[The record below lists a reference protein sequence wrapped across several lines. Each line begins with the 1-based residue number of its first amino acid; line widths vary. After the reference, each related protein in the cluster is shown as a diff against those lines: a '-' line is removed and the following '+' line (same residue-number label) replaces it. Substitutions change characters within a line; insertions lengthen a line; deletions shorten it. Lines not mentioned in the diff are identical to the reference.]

1 MDHSRGFG
9 QVGKLRGLSGS
20 LNLDNSTPRPL
31 STIPLIEVMT
41 IEEEIEGMDYDD
53 EEVEIQQSDNIEIKV
68 GNEEEEHVEELNGNL
83 CIEDEEDDIDFFN
96 LKKEK
101 VI

>member
-9 QVGKLRGLSGS
+9 QVGKLRGMSGC
-20 LNLDNSTPRPL
+20 LNLENSTPRPL

-41 IEEEIEGMDYDD
+41 IEEEIEGMDDND
-53 EEVEIQQSDNIEIKV
+53 EVEIQQSENNEIIEENV
-68 GNEEEEHVEELNGNL
+68 DEELVEELIEHL
-83 CIEDEEDDIDFFN
+83 LIEDEEDDIDFFN

>member
-9 QVGKLRGLSGS
+9 QAGKLRGLSGS

-53 EEVEIQQSDNIEIKV
+53 EELEIQQSENSEIKEE
-68 GNEEEEHVEELNGNL
+68 NEKELNEYL

-96 LKKEK
+96 LKKER

>member
-20 LNLDNSTPRPL
+20 LNLDNLTPRPL

-53 EEVEIQQSDNIEIKV
+53 EELEIQQSENSDIKEE
-68 GNEEEEHVEELNGNL
+68 NEEEELNEHL